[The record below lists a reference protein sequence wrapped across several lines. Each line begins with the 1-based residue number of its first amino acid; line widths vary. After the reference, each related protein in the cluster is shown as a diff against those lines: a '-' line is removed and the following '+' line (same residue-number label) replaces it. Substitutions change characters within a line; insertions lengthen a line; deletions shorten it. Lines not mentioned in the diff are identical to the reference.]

1 MRNGGADRQAAADR
15 NKALLSMQ
23 QNAYLKAMLRYALA
37 FALLPLSAAADCVVL
52 LHGLARTETSF
63 ALMEE
68 VLRERGFD
76 VVRPGYPSTQAK
88 VQTLV
93 DITLPEAVAQCGET
107 KVHFVT
113 HSMGGILL
121 REWLR
126 DQRPADM
133 GRVVM
138 LAPPNAGSEIVDVL
152 GDLDAFG
159 WFNGPAGMQLG
170 TSPDSLPNRLPP
182 ADYELGII
190 AGNQSLNPFFSSII
204 DGPDD
209 GKVSV
214 ESTKLEGMKAHM
226 TLPVTHTFMMNNFRV
241 IGETVLFLENGAFD
255 PNLDWR
261 DVVETAI
268 DEFVDSD
275 ESR

>member
-1 MRNGGADRQAAADR
+1 
-15 NKALLSMQ
+15 
-23 QNAYLKAMLRYALA
+23 MLRYALA
-37 FALLPLSAAADCVVL
+37 FALMPMTAAADCVVL

-76 VVRPGYPSTQAK
+76 VVRPGYPSTKAT

-93 DITLPEAVAQCGET
+93 DITLPEAVAACGPT
-107 KVHFVT
+107 TVHFVT

-121 REWLR
+121 RVWLR
-126 DQRPADM
+126 DHRPENL

-138 LAPPNAGSEIVDVL
+138 LAPPNHGSEIVDVL
-152 GDLDAFG
+152 GDLEAFG

-170 TSPDSLPNRLPP
+170 TGPDSLPRQLPP
-182 ADYELGII
+182 ADFELGII
-190 AGNQSLNPFFSSII
+190 AGDQSLNPFFSALI

-214 ESTKLEGMKAHM
+214 ASTKLTGMKAHM

-241 IGETVLFLENGAFD
+241 IGEAVLFLENGAFD
-255 PNLDWR
+255 PDLDWR

-268 DEFVDSD
+268 DELVDGD
-275 ESR
+275 ETR

>member
-1 MRNGGADRQAAADR
+1 MIR
-15 NKALLSMQ
+15 
-23 QNAYLKAMLRYALA
+23 LA
-37 FALLPLSAAADCVVL
+37 FFLALMPVSLAAECVVL

-93 DITLPEAVAQCGET
+93 DITLPEAVADCGDET
-107 KVHFVT
+107 VHFVT

-121 REWLR
+121 REWLK
-126 DQRPADM
+126 DHRPPNL

-138 LAPPNAGSEIVDVL
+138 LAPPNKGSEVVDAL
-152 GDLDAFG
+152 GDLDVFG
-159 WFNGPAGMQLG
+159 WINGPAGMQLG
-170 TSPDSLPNRLPP
+170 TGPDSLPNRLPP
-182 ADYELGII
+182 ADFELGII
-190 AGNQSLNPFFSSII
+190 AGDQSLNPFFSALI

-214 ESTKLEGMKAHM
+214 ESTKLKGMKAHM
-226 TLPVTHTFMMNNFRV
+226 TLPVTHTFMMNNLRV
-241 IGETVLFLENGAFD
+241 IGETVIFLETGAFD

-261 DVVETAI
+261 DVVQTAI
-268 DEFVDSD
+268 DEITDSD
-275 ESR
+275 ERR

>member
-1 MRNGGADRQAAADR
+1 
-15 NKALLSMQ
+15 
-23 QNAYLKAMLRYALA
+23 MLRYALA
-37 FALLPLSAAADCVVL
+37 FAVFPFAAAAECVVL

-68 VLRERGFD
+68 ILRERGFD
-76 VVRPGYPSTQAK
+76 VVRPGYPSTKAS

-93 DITLPEAVAQCGET
+93 DITLPEAAAECGSQPL
-107 KVHFVT
+107 HFVT

-121 REWLR
+121 REWLK
-126 DQRPADM
+126 DQKPANL

-138 LAPPNAGSEIVDVL
+138 LAPPNKGSEIVDIL
-152 GDLDAFG
+152 GDFDAFG

-170 TSPDSLPNRLPP
+170 TSADSLPNRLPP
-182 ADYELGII
+182 ADFELGII
-190 AGNQSLNPFFSSII
+190 AGNQSLNPYFSALL

-214 ESTKLEGMKAHM
+214 ESTKLEGMTAHM

-241 IGETVLFLENGAFD
+241 IGETVLFLETGEFD
-255 PNLDWR
+255 PDLDWS
-261 DVVETAI
+261 DIVETVIEELA
-268 DEFVDSD
+268 DDFET
-275 ESR
+275 R

>member
-1 MRNGGADRQAAADR
+1 MIHMIRF
-15 NKALLSMQ
+15 
-23 QNAYLKAMLRYALA
+23 ALA
-37 FALLPLSAAADCVVL
+37 FALMPVSAAAECAVL

-76 VVRPGYPSTQAK
+76 VVRPGYPSTKAT

-93 DITLPEAVAQCGET
+93 DITLPEAVAKCGAQ
-107 KVHFVT
+107 KIHFVT

-126 DQRPADM
+126 DHRPPNL

-138 LAPPNAGSEIVDVL
+138 LAPPNQGSQIVDIF
-152 GDLDAFG
+152 GDFDAFG
-159 WFNGPAGMQLG
+159 WLNGPAGMQLG
-170 TSPDSLPNRLPP
+170 TGTDSLPRRLPP

-190 AGNQSLNPFFSSII
+190 AGDQSLSPFFSALI

-214 ESTKLEGMKAHM
+214 ASTKLQGMKAHI

-255 PNLDWR
+255 PDLDWR
-261 DVVETAI
+261 DVVETVI
-268 DEFVDSD
+268 DELTNDKQ
-275 ESR
+275 RR